1 MEKQQ
6 ASINEFV
13 AAKINSLKKREDSYS
28 RATLA
33 KLRRGVGKSPGSMP
47 DIWDFTLGDLPE
59 SWLSQSGDP
68 TPFEWAAHIAI
79 TLFALHQQGKD
90 IRQSPMSESGGS
102 LGSAVRRL
110 ISKRGAESESA
121 IKRRFDTVITSS
133 SAEELA
139 YHLRG
144 LISLIRSGDIPL
156 DYPRLAG
163 DLLKFQFQDQRDK
176 VRLLWGQDYYFN
188 RNREDE
194 ISDEE

>member
-6 ASINEFV
+6 ATINEFV
-13 AAKINSLKKREDSYS
+13 AAKINTLKKREESYS
-28 RATLA
+28 RSTLA
-33 KLRRGVGKSPGSMP
+33 KLRRGVGRSPGSMP

-110 ISKRGAESESA
+110 ISSRGAESESA

-139 YHLRG
+139 FHLRG
-144 LISLIRSGDIPL
+144 LISLIKSEGIPL

-163 DLLKFQFQDQRDK
+163 DLLRFQFQDQRDK

-188 RNREDE
+188 RKREDE